1 MFERKNPW
9 ESRFHKVLL
18 ALLWVALALG
28 VFVSFWEARSDAAQ
42 IGAGAVGADAI
53 GAAMAAGVY
62 VLGSQILPRAYLRT
76 TWIRELSSLVGVTL
90 VMMAV
95 SLSGGL
101 TSPFLLLSLT
111 PIMVAGV
118 FGGFRSGL
126 ATAGLA
132 AGVLVII
139 SVGVG
144 DDFDLPLFFQWAGL
158 YLLIGFTFGQ
168 ARRLLLEEG
177 QRADAIAAASV
188 ETTQRLER
196 LERANTLLTRFT
208 EIADTAELNPVTVGH
223 EALESLSEV
232 ASFHAAVV
240 ALAGDDGPVV
250 VARRGKE
257 EPDDHRSII
266 PLSVGSRDVGMVVV
280 ISAREPTQAE
290 YQATAES
297 LQPVALAFS
306 NILLLQDIARRAI
319 REERA
324 RLARDLHDEIG
335 PSLASLG
342 LALDLALLQHPA
354 DPDLAEHLRE
364 LRTSVGSMV
373 EDVRSTVADLRM
385 PEQPSLTEVM
395 KSLSTSVTEGDPEI
409 DIRLTERRP
418 PRPSIAADVIAIVTE
433 AVRNAIRHSGSRLVT
448 VHGTI
453 DFDEGSVTVHDEGKG
468 FRRDKVPDGHFGLM
482 GMEER
487 AERIGAAL
495 NITSSRQGTA
505 VTVTWGPD

>member
-1 MFERKNPW
+1 MPERKNPW

-18 ALLWVALALG
+18 ALLWVALGLG
-28 VFVSFWEARSDAAQ
+28 VFITFWEARKEAAALGGEA
-42 IGAGAVGADAI
+42 IGPEAI
-53 GAAMAAGVY
+53 GAAMAASVF
-62 VLGSQILPRAYLRT
+62 VLGSQILPRSYLRV

-95 SLSGGL
+95 SLSGAL
-101 TSPFLLLSLT
+101 NSPFLLLSLT

-139 SVGVG
+139 AVGL
-144 DDFDLPLFFQWAGL
+144 DAFELPLFFQWAGL

-177 QRADAIAAASV
+177 ERADALAAASF
-188 ETTQRLER
+188 ETTRRLER
-196 LERANTLLTRFT
+196 LERANNLLTRFA
-208 EIADTAELNPVTVGH
+208 EVADTAELNPVTVGH
-223 EALESLSEV
+223 AALESLSEV

-250 VARRGKE
+250 VARRGNE
-257 EPDDHRSII
+257 EPNDHRSII

-280 ISAREPTQAE
+280 ISAQEPTQAE
-290 YQATAES
+290 YQATAE
-297 LQPVALAFS
+297 LLEPVALAFS

-364 LRTSVGSMV
+364 LRTSVGGMV

-385 PEQPSLTEVM
+385 PEQPSVTEVM
-395 KSLSTSVTEGDPEI
+395 KSLSASVSDTDPEI
-409 DIRLTERRP
+409 DVRITERRP
-418 PRPSIAADVIAIVTE
+418 PRPSIAPDLIAIITE
-433 AVRNAIRHSGSRLVT
+433 AVRNAIRHSGSANIT
-448 VHGTI
+448 VHGTV

-468 FRRDKVPDGHFGLM
+468 FRRDRVPDGHYGLL

-487 AERIGAAL
+487 AERIGASL
-495 NITSSRQGTA
+495 NITSTRGGTA
-505 VTVTWGPD
+505 VTVTWGPG

>member
-1 MFERKNPW
+1 MPERTNPW

-28 VFVSFWEARSDAAQ
+28 VFISFWEARKEAAALGGEA
-42 IGAGAVGADAI
+42 IGPEAI
-53 GAAMAAGVY
+53 GAAMAASVF
-62 VLGSQILPRAYLRT
+62 VLGSQILPRAYLRI

-95 SLSGGL
+95 SLSGAL
-101 TSPFLLLSLT
+101 DSPFLLLSLT

-139 SVGVG
+139 AVGL
-144 DDFDLPLFFQWAGL
+144 DAFELPLFFQWAGL

-177 QRADAIAAASV
+177 ERADALAAASF
-188 ETTQRLER
+188 ETTRRLER
-196 LERANTLLTRFT
+196 LERANNLLTRFA
-208 EIADTAELNPVTVGH
+208 EVADTAELNPVTVGH
-223 EALESLSEV
+223 AALESLSEV

-250 VARRGKE
+250 VARRGNE
-257 EPDDHRSII
+257 EPNDHRSII

-280 ISAREPTQAE
+280 ISAQEPTQAE
-290 YQATAES
+290 YQATAE
-297 LQPVALAFS
+297 LLEPVALAFS

-364 LRTSVGSMV
+364 LRTSVGGMV

-385 PEQPSLTEVM
+385 PEQPSVTEVM
-395 KSLSTSVTEGDPEI
+395 KSLSASVSDTDPEI
-409 DIRLTERRP
+409 DVRITERRP
-418 PRPSIAADVIAIVTE
+418 PRPSIAPDLIAIITE
-433 AVRNAIRHSGSRLVT
+433 AVRNAIRHSGSANIT
-448 VHGTI
+448 IHGTV

-468 FRRDKVPDGHFGLM
+468 FRRDRVPDGHYGLL

-487 AERIGAAL
+487 AERIGASL
-495 NITSSRQGTA
+495 NITSTRGGTA
-505 VTVTWGPD
+505 VTVTWGPG

>member
-1 MFERKNPW
+1 MPDRKNPW

-28 VFVSFWEARSDAAQ
+28 VFISFWEARKQSASL
-42 IGAGAVGADAI
+42 GAEAIGADAI
-53 GAAMAAGVY
+53 GAAMSAGVY
-62 VLGSQILPRAYLRT
+62 VLGSQILPRNYLRI
-76 TWIRELSSLVGVTL
+76 TWIRELASLVGVTL

-101 TSPFLLLSLT
+101 NSPFLLLSLT
-111 PIMVAGV
+111 PVMLAGV

-126 ATAGLA
+126 ATAALS
-132 AGVLVII
+132 AGVLVVI
-139 SVGVG
+139 SVGL
-144 DDFDLPLFFQWAGL
+144 DDFTLPLFFQWAGL
-158 YLLIGFTFGQ
+158 FLLIGLTFGQ
-168 ARRLLLEEG
+168 ARRLLVEEG
-177 QRADAIAAASV
+177 ARADAMAAASAEV
-188 ETTQRLER
+188 SQRLER

-208 EIADTAELNPVTVGH
+208 EVADTAELNPVTVGH
-223 EALESLSEV
+223 EALESLSDV

-250 VARRGKE
+250 VARRGNE
-257 EPDDHRSII
+257 EPNDHRSII
-266 PLSVGSRDVGMVVV
+266 PLSVGSRDVGLVVL
-280 ISAREPTQAE
+280 ICAEEPSPAE
-290 YQATAES
+290 YQATVES

-364 LRTSVGSMV
+364 LRLSVGGMV

-385 PEQPSLTEVM
+385 PEQPSVTEVM
-395 KSLSTSVTEGDPEI
+395 KSLGASVSEGDPEI
-409 DIRLTERRP
+409 DLRLVERRP
-418 PRPSIAADVIAIVTE
+418 PRPSIAPDVIAIVTE
-433 AVRNAIRHSGSRLVT
+433 AVRNAIRHSGARMIT
-448 VHGTI
+448 VHGTV
-453 DFDEGSVTVHDEGKG
+453 DFDEGTITVHDEGKG
-468 FRRDKVPDGHFGLM
+468 FRRDRVPDGHYGLM

-487 AERIGAAL
+487 AERIGASL
-495 NITSSRQGTA
+495 NITSTRGGTA

>member
-1 MFERKNPW
+1 
-9 ESRFHKVLL
+9 
-18 ALLWVALALG
+18 
-28 VFVSFWEARSDAAQ
+28 
-42 IGAGAVGADAI
+42 
-53 GAAMAAGVY
+53 
-62 VLGSQILPRAYLRT
+62 
-76 TWIRELSSLVGVTL
+76 
-90 VMMAV
+90 
-95 SLSGGL
+95 
-101 TSPFLLLSLT
+101 
-111 PIMVAGV
+111 
-118 FGGFRSGL
+118 L

-132 AGVLVII
+132 TGVLVII
-139 SVGVG
+139 SVGV
-144 DDFDLPLFFQWAGL
+144 DDFTLPLFFQWASL

-177 QRADAIAAASV
+177 QRADALAAASI

-208 EIADTAELNPVTVGH
+208 EIADTAELNPVTVGQA
-223 EALESLSEV
+223 ALDSLSE
-232 ASFHAAVV
+232 AGSFHAAVV

-280 ISAREPTQAE
+280 ISAEELTRAE

-306 NILLLQDIARRAI
+306 NVLLLQEIARRAI
-319 REERA
+319 RGERA

-342 LALDLALLQHPA
+342 LALDLALLQHPS

-364 LRTSVGSMV
+364 LRTSVGGMV

-385 PEQPSLTEVM
+385 PEQPSVTEVM
-395 KSLSTSVTEGDPEI
+395 KNLSAGVANGESEI
-409 DIRLTERRP
+409 DVRITERRP
-418 PRPSIAADVIAIVTE
+418 PRPSIAPDVIAIVTE
-433 AVRNAIRHSGSRLVT
+433 AVRNAAQHSGSRTIT
-448 VHGTI
+448 VHGTV
-453 DFDEGSVTVHDEGKG
+453 DFDEGSITVHDEGKG
-468 FRRDKVPDGHFGLM
+468 FHKDRVPDGHFGLV
-482 GMEER
+482 GMQER
-487 AERIGAAL
+487 ADRIGAAL
-495 NITSSRQGTA
+495 NITSTRGGTA

>member
-1 MFERKNPW
+1 M
-9 ESRFHKVLL
+9 LL

-28 VFVSFWEARSDAAQ
+28 VFISFWEARKEAALLGGEA
-42 IGAGAVGADAI
+42 IGADAI

-62 VLGSQILPRAYLRT
+62 VLGSQILPRTYLRT
-76 TWIRELSSLVGVTL
+76 TWIRELTSLVGITL

-101 TSPFLLLSLT
+101 NSPFLLLSLT
-111 PIMVAGV
+111 PVMVAGV

-126 ATAGLA
+126 ASAGLA
-132 AGVLVII
+132 AGILVII
-139 SVGVG
+139 SVGL
-144 DDFDLPLFFQWAGL
+144 DDFDLALFFQWAGL

-177 QRADAIAAASV
+177 ERADALAAASV
-188 ETTQRLER
+188 EVSHRLNR
-196 LERANTLLTRFT
+196 LERANTLLTRFA
-208 EIADTAELNPVTVGH
+208 EVADTAELNPVTVGH

-250 VARRGKE
+250 VARRGNE

-266 PLSVGSRDVGMVVV
+266 PLSVGSRDVGMVVL
-280 ISAREPTQAE
+280 ISATEPSSAD

-306 NILLLQDIARRAI
+306 NILLLQDIARKAI

-324 RLARDLHDEIG
+324 RLARDLHDDIG

-364 LRTSVGSMV
+364 LRTSVGGMV

-385 PEQPSLTEVM
+385 PEQPSVTEVM
-395 KSLSTSVTEGDPEI
+395 KSLSASVSETDPEI
-409 DIRLTERRP
+409 DVRLTERRP
-418 PRPSIAADVIAIVTE
+418 PRPSIGPDIVAIVTE
-433 AVRNAIRHSGSRLVT
+433 AVRNAIRHSGSPVIT
-448 VHGTI
+448 VHGTV
-453 DFDEGSVTVHDEGKG
+453 DFDEGTITVHDEGKG
-468 FRRDKVPDGHFGLM
+468 FRRDRVPDGHYGLM

-487 AERIGAAL
+487 AERIGASL
-495 NITSSRQGTA
+495 NITSTKTGTA

>member
-1 MFERKNPW
+1 MPERKNPW

-28 VFVSFWEARSDAAQ
+28 VFISFWESRKQAAVLGMEA
-42 IGAGAVGADAI
+42 IGPDAI
-53 GAAMAAGVY
+53 GAAMAASVY
-62 VLGSQILPRAYLRT
+62 VLGSQILPRTYLRT

-101 TSPFLLLSLT
+101 NSPFLLLSLT

-139 SVGVG
+139 SVGL

-177 QRADAIAAASV
+177 ERADALAAASF

-196 LERANTLLTRFT
+196 LERANTLLSRFA

-223 EALESLSEV
+223 AALESLSEV

-250 VARRGKE
+250 VARRGRE
-257 EPDDHRSII
+257 EPNDHRSII

-280 ISAREPTQAE
+280 ISAHEPTQAE

-364 LRTSVGSMV
+364 LRTSVGGMV

-385 PEQPSLTEVM
+385 PEQPSVTEVM
-395 KSLSTSVTEGDPEI
+395 KSLSSSVSDTDTEI
-409 DIRLTERRP
+409 DVRITERRP
-418 PRPSIAADVIAIVTE
+418 PRPSIAPDLIAIITE
-433 AVRNAIRHSGSRLVT
+433 AVRNAIRHSGSPHIT

-468 FRRDKVPDGHFGLM
+468 FRRDRVPDGHYGLL

-495 NITSSRQGTA
+495 NITSTRGGTA

>member
-1 MFERKNPW
+1 MPDRNNPW

-18 ALLWVALALG
+18 ILLWVALGLG
-28 VFVSFWEARSDAAQ
+28 VFITFWEARKEAASL
-42 IGAGAVGADAI
+42 GAVAIGADAI
-53 GAAMAAGVY
+53 GAAMAASVY

-76 TWIRELSSLVGVTL
+76 TWIRELTSLVGITL
-90 VMMAV
+90 AMMAV

-101 TSPFLLLSLT
+101 NSPFLLLSLT
-111 PIMVAGV
+111 PVMLAGL
-118 FGGFRSGL
+118 FGGYRSGL

-139 SVGVG
+139 SVGVD
-144 DDFDLPLFFQWAGL
+144 DDFILPLFFQWASL

-168 ARRLLLEEG
+168 ARRLLVEEG
-177 QRADAIAAASV
+177 ARADALAAASAEV
-188 ETTQRLER
+188 SERLER

-208 EIADTAELNPVTVGH
+208 EVADTAELNPVTVGH

-232 ASFHAAVV
+232 ASFHAGVV
-240 ALAGDDGPVV
+240 ALAGNDGPVV
-250 VARRGKE
+250 VARRGSE
-257 EPDDHRSII
+257 EPNDHRSII
-266 PLSVGSRDVGMVVV
+266 PLSVGSRDVGLVVL
-280 ISAREPTQAE
+280 ISAVELSSAD
-290 YQATAES
+290 YQATLES

-324 RLARDLHDEIG
+324 RLARGLHDEIG

-364 LRTSVGSMV
+364 LRTSVGGMV
-373 EDVRSTVADLRM
+373 EDVRGTVADLRM
-385 PEQPSLTEVM
+385 PEQPSVTEAL
-395 KSLSTSVTEGDPEI
+395 KSLSASVPEGGPEV
-409 DIRLTERRP
+409 DVRLIERRP
-418 PRPSIAADVIAIVTE
+418 PRPSISPDVIAIVTE
-433 AVRNAIRHSGSRLVT
+433 AARNAIRHSGSPLIT
-448 VHGTI
+448 VHGTV
-453 DFDEGSVTVHDEGKG
+453 DFDEGTISVHDAGKG
-468 FRRDKVPDGHFGLM
+468 FRRDRVTDGHFGLL

-495 NITSSRQGTA
+495 NITSTRGGTA

>member
-1 MFERKNPW
+1 MLERKNPW

-28 VFVSFWEARSDAAQ
+28 VFISFWEARREAATLGGAT
-42 IGAGAVGADAI
+42 IGPDAI
-53 GAAMAAGVY
+53 GAAMAASVF
-62 VLGSQILPRAYLRT
+62 VLGSQILPRSYLRV

-101 TSPFLLLSLT
+101 NSPFLLLSLT

-132 AGVLVII
+132 TGVLVII
-139 SVGVG
+139 SVGV
-144 DDFDLPLFFQWAGL
+144 DDFTLPLFFQWASL

-177 QRADAIAAASV
+177 QRADALAEASI

-223 EALESLSEV
+223 AALDSLSETG
-232 ASFHAAVV
+232 SFHAAVV

-280 ISAREPTQAE
+280 ISTDELTRAE

-306 NILLLQDIARRAI
+306 NVLLLQDIARRAI

-342 LALDLALLQHPA
+342 LALDLALLQHPS

-364 LRTSVGSMV
+364 LRTSVGGMV

-385 PEQPSLTEVM
+385 PEQPSVTEVM
-395 KSLSTSVTEGDPEI
+395 KNLSAGVADGDPEI
-409 DIRLTERRP
+409 DVRITERRP
-418 PRPSIAADVIAIVTE
+418 PRPSIAPDVIAIVTE
-433 AVRNAIRHSGSRLVT
+433 AVRNAVRHSGSKTIT
-448 VHGTI
+448 VHGTV

-468 FRRDKVPDGHFGLM
+468 FRRDRVPDGHFGLL

-495 NITSSRQGTA
+495 NVTSTRGGTA

>member
-1 MFERKNPW
+1 MPDRQNPW

-28 VFVSFWEARSDAAQ
+28 VFITFWEARKAAELL
-42 IGAGAVGADAI
+42 GAETIGADAI
-53 GAAMAAGVY
+53 GAAMSGGVY
-62 VLGSQILPRAYLRT
+62 VLGSQILPRTFLRI
-76 TWIRELSSLVGVTL
+76 TWIRELTSLVGVTL

-101 TSPFLLLSLT
+101 QSPFLLLSLT

-132 AGVLVII
+132 AGILVII
-139 SVGVG
+139 SVGI

-168 ARRLLLEEG
+168 ARRLLVEEG
-177 QRADAIAAASV
+177 ARADALAAASIEV
-188 ETTQRLER
+188 SQRLHR
-196 LERANTLLTRFT
+196 LERANTLLTRFA
-208 EIADTAELNPVTVGH
+208 EVADSAELNPVTVGH
-223 EALESLSEV
+223 EAIESLSEV

-250 VARRGKE
+250 VARRGTE
-257 EPDDHRSII
+257 EPEDHRSII
-266 PLSVGSRDVGMVVV
+266 PLSVGKREVGMVVL
-280 ISAREPTQAE
+280 ISGKEPTRAE
-290 YQATAES
+290 HLATVES

-324 RLARDLHDEIG
+324 RLARDLHDDIG

-354 DPDLAEHLRE
+354 DPDLAEHLRG
-364 LRTSVGSMV
+364 LRTSVGGMV

-385 PEQPSLTEVM
+385 PEQPSITEVM
-395 KSLSTSVTEGDPEI
+395 KNLDASTAEGDPEI

-433 AVRNAIRHSGSRLVT
+433 AVRNAIRHSRSRLIT
-448 VHGTI
+448 VHGTV

-468 FRRDKVPDGHFGLM
+468 FRRDRVPEGHYGLI

-495 NITSSRQGTA
+495 NITSSRGGTA
-505 VTVTWGPD
+505 VTITWGPD

>member
-1 MFERKNPW
+1 MPGRKNPW

-28 VFVSFWEARSDAAQ
+28 VFISFWEARKEAAA
-42 IGAGAVGADAI
+42 IGAEAIGANAI

-101 TSPFLLLSLT
+101 NSPFLLLSLT
-111 PIMVAGV
+111 PIMLAGV

-139 SVGVG
+139 SVGL
-144 DDFDLPLFFQWAGL
+144 DDFALPLFFQWASL

-177 QRADAIAAASV
+177 ERADALAAASV
-188 ETTQRLER
+188 EVSQRLDR
-196 LERANTLLTRFT
+196 LERANSLLTRFA
-208 EIADTAELNPVTVGH
+208 EVADTAELNPVTVGH

-250 VARRGKE
+250 VARRGNE
-257 EPDDHRSII
+257 EPNDHRSII

-280 ISAREPTQAE
+280 ISAGEPSSAE
-290 YQATAES
+290 YQATVES

-324 RLARDLHDEIG
+324 RLARDLHDDIG

-364 LRTSVGSMV
+364 LRTSVGGMV

-385 PEQPSLTEVM
+385 PEQPSITEVM
-395 KSLSTSVTEGDPEI
+395 KSLSASVSEGDPEI
-409 DIRLTERRP
+409 DVRLTERRP
-418 PRPSIAADVIAIVTE
+418 PRPSIAPDIIAIVTE
-433 AVRNAIRHSGSRLVT
+433 AVRNAIRHSESQIVT
-448 VHGTI
+448 VHGTV
-453 DFDEGSVTVHDEGKG
+453 DFDEGTITVHDQGSG
-468 FRRDKVPDGHFGLM
+468 FRRDRVPDGHYGLM

-495 NITSSRQGTA
+495 NITSTRGGTA

>member
-1 MFERKNPW
+1 MPERKNPW

-28 VFVSFWEARSDAAQ
+28 VFISFWEARSEAASLGGVA
-42 IGAGAVGADAI
+42 IGPDAI
-53 GAAMAAGVY
+53 GAAMAASVF
-62 VLGSQILPRAYLRT
+62 VLGSQILPRSYLRI

-101 TSPFLLLSLT
+101 NSPFLLLSLT

-132 AGVLVII
+132 TGVLVII
-139 SVGVG
+139 SVGV
-144 DDFDLPLFFQWAGL
+144 DDFTLPLFFQWASL

-177 QRADAIAAASV
+177 QRADALAAASI
-188 ETTQRLER
+188 ETSQRLER

-223 EALESLSEV
+223 AALDSLSEV
-232 ASFHAAVV
+232 GSFHAAVV

-280 ISAREPTQAE
+280 ISAEELTRAE

-306 NILLLQDIARRAI
+306 NVLLLQDIARRAI
-319 REERA
+319 RGRT
-324 RLARDLHDEIG
+324 G
-335 PSLASLG
+335 PFG
-342 LALDLALLQHPA
+342 
-354 DPDLAEHLRE
+354 
-364 LRTSVGSMV
+364 
-373 EDVRSTVADLRM
+373 
-385 PEQPSLTEVM
+385 
-395 KSLSTSVTEGDPEI
+395 
-409 DIRLTERRP
+409 
-418 PRPSIAADVIAIVTE
+418 PR
-433 AVRNAIRHSGSRLVT
+433 
-448 VHGTI
+448 
-453 DFDEGSVTVHDEGKG
+453 
-468 FRRDKVPDGHFGLM
+468 
-482 GMEER
+482 
-487 AERIGAAL
+487 
-495 NITSSRQGTA
+495 SSR
-505 VTVTWGPD
+505 

>member
-1 MFERKNPW
+1 MPERKNPW

-28 VFVSFWEARSDAAQ
+28 VFISFWEARKEAAVLGGEA
-42 IGAGAVGADAI
+42 IGPDAI

-62 VLGSQILPRAYLRT
+62 VLGSQILPRSYLRT

-101 TSPFLLLSLT
+101 NSPFLLLSLT
-111 PIMVAGV
+111 PVMVAGV

-132 AGVLVII
+132 VGVLVII
-139 SVGVG
+139 SVGL
-144 DDFDLPLFFQWAGL
+144 DDFTLPLFFQWASL

-177 QRADAIAAASV
+177 ERADALAAASA
-188 ETTQRLER
+188 ETSQRLER
-196 LERANTLLTRFT
+196 LERANTLLSRFA

-223 EALESLSEV
+223 AALESLSDV

-250 VARRGKE
+250 VARRGNE

-280 ISAREPTQAE
+280 ISAQEPTQAE

-364 LRTSVGSMV
+364 LRTSVGGMV

-395 KSLSTSVTEGDPEI
+395 KSLSASVSEGGPEVDVRI
-409 DIRLTERRP
+409 TERRP
-418 PRPSIAADVIAIVTE
+418 PRPSIAPDVIAIITE
-433 AVRNAIRHSGSRLVT
+433 AVRNAIRHSGSRIIT
-448 VHGTI
+448 VHGTV
-453 DFDEGSVTVHDEGKG
+453 DFDEGSVTVHDQGNG
-468 FRRDKVPDGHFGLM
+468 FHRDRVPDGHFGLL

-487 AERIGAAL
+487 AARIGAAL
-495 NITSSRQGTA
+495 NITSTQGGTA
-505 VTVTWGPD
+505 VTVTWGPE

>member
-1 MFERKNPW
+1 MFDRHNPW
-9 ESRFHKVLL
+9 ESRFHRVLL

-28 VFVSFWEARSDAAQ
+28 VFIAFWDARQRAAELGTEA
-42 IGAGAVGADAI
+42 IGPEAI
-53 GAAMAAGVY
+53 GAAMAASVY

-76 TWIRELSSLVGVTL
+76 TWVRELTSLVGVTL

-101 TSPFLLLSLT
+101 GSPFLLLSLT
-111 PIMVAGV
+111 PIMLAGV

-126 ATAGLA
+126 STAGLA
-132 AGVLVII
+132 AGILVII
-139 SVGVG
+139 SIGI

-168 ARRLLLEEG
+168 ARRLLVEEG
-177 QRADAIAAASV
+177 ERADALAAASV
-188 ETTQRLER
+188 EVTQRLDR
-196 LERANTLLTRFT
+196 LERANTLLTRFA
-208 EIADTAELNPVTVGH
+208 EVADSAELNPVTVGH

-250 VARRGKE
+250 VARRGTE
-257 EPDDHRSII
+257 EPNDHRSII
-266 PLSVGSRDVGMVVV
+266 PLSVGSRDVGMVVL
-280 ISAREPTQAE
+280 ISATEPSRAE
-290 YQATAES
+290 RQATAES

-306 NILLLQDIARRAI
+306 NILLLQEIARRAI

-354 DPDLAEHLRE
+354 DPDLAEHLRG

-373 EDVRSTVADLRM
+373 EDVRTTVADLRM
-385 PEQPSLTEVM
+385 PEQPSVTEVL
-395 KSLSTSVTEGDPEI
+395 KSLNATLTDADPEI
-409 DIRLTERRP
+409 DIRLTEQRP
-418 PRPSIAADVIAIVTE
+418 PRPSIAPDVVAIVTE
-433 AVRNAIRHSGSRLVT
+433 AVRNAIRHSGSKT
-448 VHGTI
+448 ITIHGNV
-453 DFDEGSVTVHDEGKG
+453 DFGEGSVTVHDQGKG
-468 FRRDKVPDGHFGLM
+468 FRRDKVPDGHYGLM

-495 NITSSRQGTA
+495 NITSTRGGTA

>member
-1 MFERKNPW
+1 MPERKNPW

-18 ALLWVALALG
+18 TLLWVALALG
-28 VFVSFWEARSDAAQ
+28 VFISFWEARKEAAD
-42 IGAGAVGADAI
+42 IGTEAIGPDAI
-53 GAAMAAGVY
+53 GAAMAASVY
-62 VLGSQILPRAYLRT
+62 VLGSQILPRTYLRV

-95 SLSGGL
+95 SLSGL
-101 TSPFLLLSLT
+101 LNSPFLLLSLT

-139 SVGVG
+139 SVGL
-144 DDFDLPLFFQWAGL
+144 DDFDLPLFFQWTGL

-177 QRADAIAAASV
+177 ERADALAAASF
-188 ETTQRLER
+188 ETTRRLER
-196 LERANTLLTRFT
+196 LERANTLLSRFA

-223 EALESLSEV
+223 AAIEGLAEV

-250 VARRGKE
+250 VARRGSE
-257 EPDDHRSII
+257 EPNDHRSII

-280 ISAREPTQAE
+280 ISAQEPTQAE

-354 DPDLAEHLRE
+354 DPDLADHLRV

-395 KSLSTSVTEGDPEI
+395 KSLSASVSEGDPEI
-409 DIRLTERRP
+409 DVRITERRP
-418 PRPSIAADVIAIVTE
+418 PRPSIAPDLTAIVTE
-433 AVRNAIRHSGSRLVT
+433 AVRNAIRHSGSRIIT
-448 VHGTI
+448 VHGTV
-453 DFDEGSVTVHDEGKG
+453 DFDEGSVTVHDEGNG
-468 FRRDKVPDGHFGLM
+468 FRRDKVPEGHFGLL

-487 AERIGAAL
+487 AARIGAAL
-495 NITSSRQGTA
+495 NITSTRGGTA

>member
-1 MFERKNPW
+1 MPERKNPW

-28 VFVSFWEARSDAAQ
+28 VFISFWEARKDAAALGGEA
-42 IGAGAVGADAI
+42 IGPDAI
-53 GAAMAAGVY
+53 GAAMAASVY
-62 VLGSQILPRAYLRT
+62 VLGSQILPRAYLRI

-95 SLSGGL
+95 SLSGAL
-101 TSPFLLLSLT
+101 NSPFLLLSLT

-132 AGVLVII
+132 AGVLVVI
-139 SVGVG
+139 SVGL
-144 DDFDLPLFFQWAGL
+144 DDFTLPLFFQWASL

-196 LERANTLLTRFT
+196 LERANTLLSRFA
-208 EIADTAELNPVTVGH
+208 EIADTAELNPVTVGNA
-223 EALESLSEV
+223 ALESLSEV

-250 VARRGKE
+250 VARRGLE
-257 EPDDHRSII
+257 EPNDHRSII

-280 ISAREPTQAE
+280 ISAEEPTPAE

-364 LRTSVGSMV
+364 LRTSVGGMV
-373 EDVRSTVADLRM
+373 EDVRTTVADLRM
-385 PEQPSLTEVM
+385 PEQPSITEVM
-395 KSLSTSVTEGDPEI
+395 KSLSASVSDGEPEI
-409 DIRLTERRP
+409 DVRLTERRP
-418 PRPSIAADVIAIVTE
+418 PRPSIAPDLIAIVTE
-433 AVRNAIRHSGSRLVT
+433 AVRNAIHHSGSRLVT
-448 VHGTI
+448 VHGTV
-453 DFDEGSVTVHDEGKG
+453 DFDEGAITVHDQGKG
-468 FRRDKVPDGHFGLM
+468 FRRDRVPDGHFGLI

-487 AERIGAAL
+487 AQRIGAAL
-495 NITSSRQGTA
+495 NITSTKGGTA

>member
-1 MFERKNPW
+1 MPDRSNPW

-18 ALLWVALALG
+18 ILLWVALALG
-28 VFVSFWEARSDAAQ
+28 VFMTFWEARQDAANL
-42 IGAGAVGADAI
+42 GADSIGADAI

-62 VLGSQILPRAYLRT
+62 VLGSQILPRPYLRT
-76 TWIRELSSLVGVTL
+76 TWIRELTSLVGVTL

-95 SLSGGL
+95 SLSGAL
-101 TSPFLLLSLT
+101 VSPFLLLSMT
-111 PIMVAGV
+111 PIMLAGV

-126 ATAGLA
+126 ATAGLS
-132 AGVLVII
+132 AGILVIV
-139 SVGVG
+139 SVGL
-144 DDFDLPLFFQWAGL
+144 DDFDLALFFQWAGL

-168 ARRLLLEEG
+168 ARRLLVEEG
-177 QRADAIAAASV
+177 ARADALAAQSAEV
-188 ETTQRLER
+188 TRRLER
-196 LERANTLLTRFT
+196 LDRANDLLTRFT
-208 EIADTAELNPVTVGH
+208 EVADTAELNPVTVGH
-223 EALESLSEV
+223 EALNSLAEIG
-232 ASFHAAVV
+232 SFHAAVV

-250 VARRGKE
+250 VARRGVE
-257 EPDDHRSII
+257 RPDDHRSVV
-266 PLSVGSRDVGMVVV
+266 PLSVGNRDVGMVVL
-280 ISAREPTQAE
+280 ISEDEISTADQQAVVE
-290 YQATAES
+290 L

-364 LRTSVGSMV
+364 LRTSVADMV
-373 EDVRSTVADLRM
+373 EDVRGTVADLRM
-385 PEQPSLTEVM
+385 PEQPSVTEVL
-395 KSLSTSVTEGDPEI
+395 KSLSASTKEDEPTI
-409 DIRLTERRP
+409 DLRVTERRP
-418 PRPSIAADVIAIVTE
+418 PRPSIAPDIVAILTE
-433 AVRNAIRHSGSRLVT
+433 AVRNAIRHSGAKVIT

-453 DFDEGSVTVHDEGKG
+453 DFDEGTVTVHDEGNG
-468 FRRDKVPDGHFGLM
+468 FRRDRVPEGHYGLI

-495 NITSSRQGTA
+495 NITSTRGGTA